1 MTRFVKKINDSPL
14 AAERAEKD
22 ILGNKIDTT
31 YQRKLTAG
39 SNISIN
45 EVTNT
50 ISAQV
55 PPDFSSVIPSDA
67 SSSNKLVSTNT
78 LDARLANFGGFKE
91 VQGTGADLHPN
102 VPSGEE
108 NSKLIY
114 LVRDNSATGDD
125 KYKEWIWDSGDL
137 EANPPVSAQW
147 KLIGDTTMNLDG
159 KADKVQNAT
168 AGNFASLDSSGN
180 LNDSGNKAADFASAM
195 HNHGN
200 IASDGKS
207 TSEPTSTTK
216 FLRADGSWQVPE
228 RSDGHSVWYRNTS
241 WTASQLMNQYV
252 GKSTTW
258 DNTDSYEL
266 KTLKAGDTIKI
277 YVTVTNMANAHFV
290 MDLKVTEVDSVAP
303 TATVMAIYQADQ
315 NEVLDGTDADANNFI
330 IPGNYILQNVTQV
343 TKNWPGTSSGSLDFT
358 NLCVTRLVR
367 NDASS
372 PFSASIDIQQSVRWS
387 ARQLYRTKVNGTW
400 GLWKIIPMGN
410 VNYYEAIGS
419 STQPVYVDT
428 IGRLVACDDPW
439 NYIKTKI
446 YNGSL
451 GSANRPVYW
460 TGSNLALSKPSPN
473 ADLMGTVGNTTAA
486 GARADTDQLENTT
499 INCNNG
505 SVRYLNAMK
514 FISNV
519 PYTFLIPSVNASKS
533 ALVTSTAMTVY
544 QIGASSFSL
553 GTNATFYLDK
563 AGGTSTQHEI
573 VFAYRVGTSLYIFH
587 QY

>member
-108 NSKLIY
+108 DSKLIY

-125 KYKEWIWDSGDL
+125 KYKEWIWDSGDP

-168 AGNFASLDSSGN
+168 SGNFASLDSSGN
-180 LNDSGNKAADFASAM
+180 LNDSGKKAADFVSA
-195 HNHGN
+195 
-200 IASDGKS
+200 
-207 TSEPTSTTK
+207 
-216 FLRADGSWQVPE
+216 
-228 RSDGHSVWYRNTS
+228 VWYRNSS

-258 DNTDSYEL
+258 DNTDSYDL
-266 KTLKAGDTIKI
+266 TTLKAGDTIKI

-290 MDLKVTEVDSVAP
+290 MDLKVTAVDSGAP
-303 TATVMAIYQADQ
+303 TATIMAIYQADQ

-330 IPGNYILQNVTQV
+330 IPGIYLLQNVTQV
-343 TKNWPGTSSGSLDFT
+343 TKNWPGSSSGSLDFT
-358 NLCVTRLVR
+358 NLWVTRLVR
-367 NDASS
+367 NNASS

-400 GLWKIIPMGN
+400 GTWMIVPMCS
-410 VNYYEAIGS
+410 NYNEAVGS
-419 STQPVYVDT
+419 TTQPIYVDAS
-428 IGRLVACDDPW
+428 GRVMECDDPW

-446 YNGSL
+446 HNGSL
-451 GSANRPVYW
+451 GSANSPVYW

-473 ADLMGTVGNTTAA
+473 ADLMGTVGKTTAA

-505 SVRYLNAMK
+505 SVRYLNAIK

-544 QIGASSFSL
+544 QIGASSFTL